1 VGGSL
6 EVVEE
11 TQEKRR
17 GLRAGMAGGVAE
29 MEGSVEV
36 GEERRDGMGGSSLLM

>member
-1 VGGSL
+1 MA
-6 EVVEE
+6 ED

-29 MEGSVEV
+29 MEGRVEV
-36 GEERRDGMGGSSLLM
+36 GEGRGDGMGGSSLLM